1 MRLYEYL
8 LDPAT
13 IAEHAGQGGTP
24 QTPGVSFSSGT
35 YSESEVNADAS
46 ITVNLT
52 AVSTETVT
60 VNYATSD
67 GTATAGSDYTAS
79 SGMLTFIPG
88 DTSETFNVPVMDDA
102 EVEGNETV
110 QLILSGPV
118 NADMGSP
125 VTATLTIIDD
135 DALWE
140 YDDPQNHGFDPVK
153 LQEAANWIGANNSDG
168 LVVIRDGY
176 IVFEEYWNG
185 IDEFTQRQGYSVTKS
200 IASALV
206 GIAEYEGFLD
216 INEPAANYIGEWV
229 GTASGTVTIR
239 NLLSG
244 DSGRYWDYSGDVFD
258 GVAQPADVT
267 QYAIERGQQFDPG
280 TAWQYNHMAIQCLDR
295 ILSVATGMN
304 TSNFAQV
311 YLFDKLGMSHT
322 TVALDDVGQMLMA
335 TGVDISSHDMACL
348 GYLYLSQGMW
358 NGERVLSEQFVMEAT
373 SPNQVNPACGYLW
386 WGNPDGGWYEPIT
399 LAYHEEGKVF
409 PDAPLDAFVA
419 FGREGQLIF
428 VSPSDNLVFVRQ
440 GHDPGGFNPTLYS
453 SIYREIAKAFTN

>member
-1 MRLYEYL
+1 
-8 LDPAT
+8 
-13 IAEHAGQGGTP
+13 
-24 QTPGVSFSSGT
+24 
-35 YSESEVNADAS
+35 
-46 ITVNLT
+46 
-52 AVSTETVT
+52 
-60 VNYATSD
+60 
-67 GTATAGSDYTAS
+67 
-79 SGMLTFIPG
+79 
-88 DTSETFNVPVMDDA
+88 
-102 EVEGNETV
+102 
-110 QLILSGPV
+110 
-118 NADMGSP
+118 
-125 VTATLTIIDD
+125 
-135 DALWE
+135 
-140 YDDPQNHGFDPVK
+140 
-153 LQEAANWIGANNSDG
+153 
-168 LVVIRDGY
+168 
-176 IVFEEYWNG
+176 
-185 IDEFTQRQGYSVTKS
+185 
-200 IASALV
+200 
-206 GIAEYEGFLD
+206 
-216 INEPAANYIGEWV
+216 
-229 GTASGTVTIR
+229 
-239 NLLSG
+239 
-244 DSGRYWDYSGDVFD
+244 
-258 GVAQPADVT
+258 
-267 QYAIERGQQFDPG
+267 
-280 TAWQYNHMAIQCLDR
+280 MAIQCLDR